1 MAAQT
6 GIKWTDSTFNSWWGC
21 TKVGPACDHCYA
33 EGVDKRTGEN
43 HWGHGAKRRL
53 LSEHA
58 RNEPYRWQ
66 KQADKF
72 FAEHGR
78 DRRVFT
84 LSMGDLFDNEIPA
97 KWRNDHMGTM
107 EACDRLQWQVCTK
120 RVSNLPKMIFPAWE
134 TSWPQNIGV
143 LVTIVTQSEADRDL
157 PRLINYKR
165 RFGIPWVGVSYEPAQ
180 EAVDFSRFMSSD
192 PIHVETYKT
201 HGRDRLSGGLER
213 GIADRSRREGL
224 ACLGTSSG
232 QVERRNPLDTM
243 RETAR
248 GARSGGLLD
257 GARNGE
263 REEIECSSFE
273 VGMAPL
279 QRPNTGRFDDQ
290 SQGWSEE
297 EKSSVEFGAG
307 DLFGTAASRAARPE
321 SGHAGSDRNEKQHGK
336 TDVESGLGDT
346 QGASVRGADTSGSG
360 SFSDQHSPS
369 VADTSPPPSPD
380 GLDVIIFGG
389 KSGPQW
395 NDRPFSLNWAY
406 RVADDCAA
414 LGCSFFFKQVAAFRP
429 TDDMIPADLM
439 IRQWPQPLPPKQLYV
454 RTGQ

>member
-180 EAVDFSRFMSSD
+180 ELITWPR
-192 PIHVETYKT
+192 
-201 HGRDRLSGGLER
+201 
-213 GIADRSRREGL
+213 
-224 ACLGTSSG
+224 
-232 QVERRNPLDTM
+232 
-243 RETAR
+243 
-248 GARSGGLLD
+248 
-257 GARNGE
+257 
-263 REEIECSSFE
+263 
-273 VGMAPL
+273 
-279 QRPNTGRFDDQ
+279 
-290 SQGWSEE
+290 
-297 EKSSVEFGAG
+297 
-307 DLFGTAASRAARPE
+307 
-321 SGHAGSDRNEKQHGK
+321 
-336 TDVESGLGDT
+336 
-346 QGASVRGADTSGSG
+346 
-360 SFSDQHSPS
+360 
-369 VADTSPPPSPD
+369 
-380 GLDVIIFGG
+380 GLDWIIFGG
-389 KSGPQW
+389 KSGAQW
-395 NDRPFSLNWAY
+395 NDRPFDLTWA
-406 RVADDCAA
+406 RSTRDQCAENGTA
-414 LGCSFFFKQVAAFRP
+414 FFMKQVAAFRP
-429 TDDMIPADLM
+429 TDIMIPEDLL